1 MASTYDRRMSNVT
14 LGLTPATTSA
24 SPPRAAAAWRW
35 AFLAWMAI
43 YVGGMAG
50 LLNHRLDRKFD
61 WNTSFWA
68 ISARHLA
75 REGFLRFRGGIYL
88 TAGDMPREAHGFYAG
103 HPPLTAWFAMLW
115 MRLFG
120 ESDAALRSLPL
131 AFS

>member
-1 MASTYDRRMSNVT
+1 
-14 LGLTPATTSA
+14 
-24 SPPRAAAAWRW
+24 
-35 AFLAWMAI
+35 I
-43 YVGGMAG
+43 YSGGMAG

-75 REGFLRFRGGIYL
+75 HEGFLKFHGGIYL
-88 TAGDMPREAHGFYAG
+88 TAGDMPRQAHNFYAG
-103 HPPLTAWFAMLW
+103 HPPLTAWMAMAW

-131 AFS
+131 AFSILNIALLYLLIRRVLGGAAAFLAALFYSM